1 MNRTFA
7 VAVVLFGFL
16 GMAACTAPG
25 NAPSNA
31 TASAPVAANGTA
43 QDMQANFWLK
53 GNPNNI
59 TGCISFDSQFT
70 RKHTFTLRNGQAEVT
85 SPGGL
90 NTQLSLV
97 RPGVYQTRLQLGAL
111 NMLVTA
117 DIASTPKTLTV
128 RDSNLGCAWSAV
140 KE

>member
-1 MNRTFA
+1 MQRSLAILA
-7 VAVVLFGFL
+7 VGFGL
-16 GMAACTAPG
+16 SGVAACTAPG
-25 NAPSNA
+25 TAPVNAPGG
-31 TASAPVAANGTA
+31 ASSSG
-43 QDMQANFWLK
+43 QDAQANFWLK

-59 TGCISFDSQFT
+59 TGCISFDPQFT
-70 RKHTFTLRNGQAEVT
+70 RKHTFTLKNGQAEVT

-97 RPGVYQTRLQLGAL
+97 RPDVYQTRLQLGAL

-117 DIASTPKTLTV
+117 DLASTPKTLTV
-128 RDSNLGCAWSAV
+128 QDSNLGCAWSAV